1 MGRAPKPETIIRVR
15 YAQRGCSEEEIP
27 LGEFFLWCE
36 QYFSGEGRMVDQ
48 EYQERLPEGMIRC
61 YFVHDKVAGFGH
73 QAINVL
79 FPAPPGTPPTEAPQP
94 GGRFYYPPDKP
105 EFQALKRKLEREWL
119 PEVQQ
124 LLEIDIESLP
134 ILWDCD
140 FLLGPKEEN
149 GEDSYVLCEI
159 NVSSVAPYPE
169 SAVSYVVDATAVRVQ
184 TAKQQRG
191 LPL

>member
-1 MGRAPKPETIIRVR
+1 M
-15 YAQRGCSEEEIP
+15 
-27 LGEFFLWCE
+27 
-36 QYFSGEGRMVDQ
+36 
-48 EYQERLPEGMIRC
+48 
-61 YFVHDKVAGFGH
+61 
-73 QAINVL
+73 
-79 FPAPPGTPPTEAPQP
+79 
-94 GGRFYYPPDKP
+94 
-105 EFQALKRKLEREWL
+105 
-119 PEVQQ
+119 QQ